1 MKWKH
6 FRNVISTNN
15 KYKFTLLPSTYEKW
29 GRFFRNLSKAVY
41 VPLKQMS
48 KLSGC
53 HLLQFVANVV
63 YETFAKYCAMIL
75 IRAGND

>member
-1 MKWKH
+1 M
-6 FRNVISTNN
+6 I
-15 KYKFTLLPSTYEKW
+15 
-29 GRFFRNLSKAVY
+29 FFRNLSKAVY
-41 VPLKQMS
+41 VCLKQMS